1 MKITGLSTLHA
12 IKADFHAM
20 FPYLKLEF
28 YRHAH
33 GDHELSSKA
42 DQVVTDARIED
53 VVGKK
58 IDVDFLVSPAMTVE
72 EFESGFYGLT
82 GLSVQVFRLSNGIWL
97 QTSSTDSWTLEKQ
110 NGKGERSE
118 VDYNIEAIDI
128 TDFDVN

>member
-1 MKITGLSTLHA
+1 MKITGLSTLHT
-12 IKADFHAM
+12 IKAEFHTM

-33 GDHELSSKA
+33 GDHELSAKT
-42 DQVVTDARIED
+42 DQLVSDARIGD
-53 VVGKK
+53 LVDQK
-58 IDVDFLVSPAMTVE
+58 IDIEFVVHPDMTVE
-72 EFESGFYGLT
+72 EFESGFYDRT
-82 GLSVQVFRLSNGIWL
+82 GLGVQVFRLSNGVWL

-128 TDFDVN
+128 TDFDVE